1 MSEKELIRKCKK
13 GDHRAQRRLYD
24 TYSGMIMFIS
34 KRYTSS
40 TQNAEDIF
48 QEAFVR
54 IFEGIV
60 KVDKIDSLKNWV
72 YTIAVRTS
80 VDALRK
86 RRLMYIEDFDNS
98 ESLHPLSEENL
109 DVLDKLEH
117 EQVMELVREMPDGY
131 RLVFNL
137 YLVEGYSHKEIGE
150 LLDISE
156 STSRSQ
162 LARCK
167 QLLKKSLEQLGV
179 LGYEKAI

>member
-1 MSEKELIRKCKK
+1 MSEKELIRRCKK
-13 GDHRAQRRLYD
+13 GDRRAQRKLYD
-24 TYSGMIMFIS
+24 LYSGMVMFIS

-48 QEAFVR
+48 QEAFIRV
-54 IFEGIV
+54 FEGIT
-60 KVDKIDSLKNWV
+60 KVDTIGSLKNWV
-72 YTIAVRTS
+72 YTIAVRAS

-86 RRLMYIEDFDNS
+86 RRVMYIEEYDNS
-98 ESLHPLSEENL
+98 ENLNPLTNEHL
-109 DVLDKLEH
+109 DVLDKLEY
-117 EQVMELVREMPDGY
+117 EQITELVRDMPDGY

-162 LARCK
+162 LTRCK
-167 QLLKKSLEQLGV
+167 QLLKKSLEQLGIV
-179 LGYEKAI
+179 GYEKAI